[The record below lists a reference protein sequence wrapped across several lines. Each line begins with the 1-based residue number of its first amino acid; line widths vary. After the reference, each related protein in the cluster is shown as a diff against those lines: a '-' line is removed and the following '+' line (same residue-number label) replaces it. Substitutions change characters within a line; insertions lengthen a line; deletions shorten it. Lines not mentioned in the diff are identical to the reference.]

1 MLICLDGPGLRM
13 PWQTDSTKDIFENL
27 TNQQRNDI
35 TQEAQVNITEKD
47 TTDYGLILI

>member
-13 PWQTDSTKDIFENL
+13 PWQTDSTKDVFENL

-47 TTDYGLILI
+47 MTDYWLILE

>member
-1 MLICLDGPGLRM
+1 LICLDGPGLRM
-13 PWQTDSTKDIFENL
+13 PWQTDSTKDVFENL

-47 TTDYGLILI
+47 MTDYWLILE